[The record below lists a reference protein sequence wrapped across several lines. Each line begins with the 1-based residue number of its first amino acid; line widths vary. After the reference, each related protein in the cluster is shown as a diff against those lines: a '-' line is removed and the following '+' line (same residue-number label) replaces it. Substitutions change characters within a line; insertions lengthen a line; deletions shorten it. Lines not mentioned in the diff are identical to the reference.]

1 MPKTHAN
8 KHAPEHAVN
17 QWSLIRHHPHFS
29 PFFWTQFTGAFN
41 DNVFKNGLILFLTF
55 SGQIADQYLPL
66 ANNLGAMLFIL
77 PFFLCSAFAG
87 QLADKME
94 KSTLIQRVKLL
105 EIILMVAGAV
115 AFWCHSVAALMA
127 VLFLMGLQSTLFG
140 PVKYSL
146 LPQALHPQ
154 QLIGGNALVEM
165 GTFLAIL
172 LGTVFAGLWFTS
184 PFPIGG
190 ISVSV
195 VIIALMGWIF
205 SRRIPPLSSNDPHL
219 QVDWHL
225 LRQTR
230 VCLAFARTE
239 RSVFLSILGIS
250 WFWFLGAAY
259 LTQFAQFAKLTL
271 AGSPSIATLLMA
283 LLAVGI
289 GIGSAWCE
297 RLSNHKVEA
306 GLVPIGAIGLTWA
319 GLDLG
324 SLDYA
329 LLQTENAP
337 HTIMTLLSTGVGLR
351 AAIDVL
357 LIGGAGG
364 IYVVPLYALVQQQS
378 AEKIRARVIAANNII
393 NAIAMTA
400 SAIFSMVLLV
410 GLEISLPH
418 LFVILACMNVVVA
431 LYIFT
436 LVPEF
441 TMRFLVWLFT
451 HSIYRIRHMNLNHIP
466 QEGAALLVSNHV
478 TFVDAL
484 IIAAA
489 CRRPVRFVVFKPIYD
504 LPILRF
510 IFKISKAIPI
520 DSRRR
525 DPEAYE
531 QAFILIDQ
539 LLHAGELVCIF
550 PEGKLTLD
558 GEIDEFRPGI
568 EKIVNTNPTPVVPL
582 ALRGLWGSYFSRQ
595 QQGVI
600 LKWPKKLFARVD
612 LIAGAPI
619 APEHASLQRIQNAVE
634 TLLKPNATIIDHN
647 TETK

>member
-29 PFFWTQFTGAFN
+29 PIFWTQFTGAFN

-230 VCLAFARTE
+230 VCLAFA
-239 RSVFLSILGIS
+239 
-250 WFWFLGAAY
+250 
-259 LTQFAQFAKLTL
+259 
-271 AGSPSIATLLMA
+271 PTLLMA

-466 QEGAALLVSNHV
+466 
-478 TFVDAL
+478 
-484 IIAAA
+484 
-489 CRRPVRFVVFKPIYD
+489 
-504 LPILRF
+504 
-510 IFKISKAIPI
+510 
-520 DSRRR
+520 
-525 DPEAYE
+525 
-531 QAFILIDQ
+531 
-539 LLHAGELVCIF
+539 
-550 PEGKLTLD
+550 
-558 GEIDEFRPGI
+558 
-568 EKIVNTNPTPVVPL
+568 
-582 ALRGLWGSYFSRQ
+582 
-595 QQGVI
+595 
-600 LKWPKKLFARVD
+600 
-612 LIAGAPI
+612 
-619 APEHASLQRIQNAVE
+619 
-634 TLLKPNATIIDHN
+634 
-647 TETK
+647 